1 MNLFQTLF
9 LGEQEAQSGRY
20 LNNQHFLLDV
30 RNDCYCK
37 KKKKKGDRFSANT
50 LNKGMFDQPEARC
63 SQG

>member
-1 MNLFQTLF
+1 MT
-9 LGEQEAQSGRY
+9 
-20 LNNQHFLLDV
+20 V
-30 RNDCYCK
+30 TVK